1 MLKSLSRSSHLY
13 DDNFRNWELFYKT
26 SEGELLVM
34 FWLAYLIQIFFQQ
47 CIHHMKDVINTVR
60 QLEAAMSING
70 FIKDKHGNRNVKD
83 KSI

>member
-34 FWLAYLIQIFFQQ
+34 FWLAYLIQIFF
-47 CIHHMKDVINTVR
+47 
-60 QLEAAMSING
+60 
-70 FIKDKHGNRNVKD
+70 
-83 KSI
+83 